1 MKKLVWE
8 ELRNNEVLE
17 GDGFYISYN
26 KDTGT
31 DHLGGMLTELGNT
44 LGANLKDG
52 TETALCYEGR
62 FDILEGDFR
71 KEYEEAF
78 PQGLGACKEVFKKHE
93 AEHRSNWT
101 T

>member
-1 MKKLVWE
+1 MEKPTWKKLTS
-8 ELRNNEVLE
+8 NEVLE
-17 GDGFYISYN
+17 GDDFHISYN

-31 DHLGGMLTELGNT
+31 DHLGGVLTQLGNT

-52 TETALCYEGR
+52 AETALCYEGR
-62 FDILEGDFR
+62 FDVLEGDFR

-78 PQGLGACKEVFKKHE
+78 PQGLEACKEVFKKHE

>member
-8 ELRNNEVLE
+8 ELRNNEVLR

-31 DHLGGMLTELGNT
+31 DHLRRVLTQLGNT

-52 TETALCYEGR
+52 TETALYYEGR

-78 PQGLGACKEVFKKHE
+78 PQGLEACKEVFKKHE
-93 AEHRSNWT
+93 ADHRSNWT